1 VVTWLLAFDEH
12 VTVHGLDACP
22 EVELLGRRLQAID
35 PDAWA
40 ADGWWAAVVE
50 ELRQDWRR

>member
-35 PDAWA
+35 PDARA
-40 ADGWWAAVVE
+40 ADGWWAAVAE